1 MNGGPKSEG
10 CEAPPNGYNGPTKP
24 EVAVPG
30 EPNTP
35 TDGMGPIQS
44 SNLKTNH
51 GGDSQTRAANL
62 GATVTAA
69 FSVPA
74 EECKN
79 ESAKGAEP
87 NGDNGPPKPE
97 IAVTDRA
104 PEANSFNPTEKVTI
118 EDDVENDGEELP
130 DEIPGRVD
138 EPNEEP
144 VGNFKVSL
152 EGSVLNDE
160 KKIRF
165 YQLFK
170 EHNEVKYH
178 RASAI
183 HTASAPHPWE
193 QSSPGTLGA
202 AARPTGL
209 LVIPAKT
216 LRELKKLPQT
226 GRDELPPKRGGRK

>member
-1 MNGGPKSEG
+1 MNTRIFGTSVKVLTDTGAEACGSSQMNGGPKSEG
-10 CEAPPNGYNGPTKP
+10 CETPPNGYNGPTKP

-152 EGSVLNDE
+152 EGSVLND
-160 KKIRF
+160 KKKKSGSTNCSRNTTRSSITVHPQYTPRR
-165 YQLFK
+165 
-170 EHNEVKYH
+170 HHTHGNRAH
-178 RASAI
+178 RA
-183 HTASAPHPWE
+183 
-193 QSSPGTLGA
+193 
-202 AARPTGL
+202 
-209 LVIPAKT
+209 
-216 LRELKKLPQT
+216 LREQRHTP
-226 GRDELPPKRGGRK
+226 RAH

>member
-1 MNGGPKSEG
+1 MNTRIFGTSVKVLTDTGAEACGSSQMNGGPKSEG
-10 CEAPPNGYNGPTKP
+10 CEAPPNGYN
-24 EVAVPG
+24 
-30 EPNTP
+30 
-35 TDGMGPIQS
+35 
-44 SNLKTNH
+44 
-51 GGDSQTRAANL
+51 
-62 GATVTAA
+62 TVTAA

-152 EGSVLNDE
+152 EGSVLND
-160 KKIRF
+160 KKKKSGSTNCSRNTTRSSITVHPQYTPRR
-165 YQLFK
+165 
-170 EHNEVKYH
+170 HHTHGNRAH
-178 RASAI
+178 RA
-183 HTASAPHPWE
+183 
-193 QSSPGTLGA
+193 
-202 AARPTGL
+202 
-209 LVIPAKT
+209 
-216 LRELKKLPQT
+216 LREQRHTP
-226 GRDELPPKRGGRK
+226 RAY